1 MKKNTAT
8 VSITVTPE
16 GKVQTNIQ
24 SGFQV
29 SFLEDGTPTFPMKI
43 RGHDV
48 LWKDGKRLG
57 TVEGDRLVSAG
68 FYLQKKNYVLKN
80 GEYPFFLNI
89 GIPFHDAYPTDMEVF
104 LQVGPK
110 CKLEMFPANFIHE
123 DVISDCVNFPKHPK
137 DFKGEIL
144 LRIPDGH
151 FLRVQIEKLGTTICL
166 LNVDG
171 QITQHFGDFPNP
183 NVKSK
188 AVEAVLWRN
197 VWANFVLENSENQT
211 LFNLENAF
219 VA

>member
-1 MKKNTAT
+1 MKTNTAT

-16 GKVQTNIQ
+16 GKLETIIQ

-29 SFLEDGTPTFPMKI
+29 SFLEDGTPSFQMKI

-48 LWKDGKRLG
+48 LWKDGKKLGLIEGGRLLLG
-57 TVEGDRLVSAG
+57 G

-89 GIPFHDAYPTDMEVF
+89 GKPFHSAYPTDREVL

-110 CKLEMFPANFIHE
+110 CKLEMFSAEFIHE
-123 DVISDCVNFPKHPK
+123 DVISECVNFPKNPK

-144 LRIPDGH
+144 LRIPDGS
-151 FLRVQIEKLGTTICL
+151 FLRIETKKFGIVCL
-166 LNVDG
+166 LNVEG
-171 QITQHFGDFPNP
+171 QITKHFGNFPNP
-183 NVKSK
+183 NTKIK
-188 AVEAVLWRN
+188 AVEAAFSRN
-197 VWANFVLENSENQT
+197 VWVKILLESSENQT
-211 LFNLENAF
+211 VSSLEKAF